1 MNQNGT
7 FDFEKFSEEAAQA
20 IREGKPLLGS
30 TGIFTPLLK
39 SLLEKALEGEIN
51 AHLNTEEQTS
61 IQSAY
66 SAESGEL
73 FQLNTA
79 WYSDSKRPSECNNI
93 LLKTSIS

>member
-1 MNQNGT
+1 MI
-7 FDFEKFSEEAAQA
+7 A
-20 IREGKPLLGS
+20 IVFPV
-30 TGIFTPLLK
+30 
-39 SLLEKALEGEIN
+39 
-51 AHLNTEEQTS
+51 
-61 IQSAY
+61 AY

>member
-1 MNQNGT
+1 MKECKIEIG
-7 FDFEKFSEEAAQA
+7 ELVE
-20 IREGKPLLGS
+20 
-30 TGIFTPLLK
+30 LK
-39 SLLEKALEGEIN
+39 SGSLKMTVSNLKKNSDGRIMADCVWFNKAKDFPQNFSSPYDG
-51 AHLNTEEQTS
+51 
-61 IQSAY
+61 AY